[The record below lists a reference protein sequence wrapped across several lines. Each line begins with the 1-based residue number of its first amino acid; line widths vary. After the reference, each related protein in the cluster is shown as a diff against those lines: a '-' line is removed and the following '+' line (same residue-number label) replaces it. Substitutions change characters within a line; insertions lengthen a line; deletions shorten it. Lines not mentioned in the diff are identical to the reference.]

1 MVRVEKGEDG
11 SLYDQEGK
19 ISLRPVGKPFELNL
33 KRTPQESTAFGR
45 GSDIGQ
51 ACLKYVPNDFKGETM
66 YYEVI
71 KSENDYTK
79 ENGKDMVI
87 TKALIQLYDK

>member
-1 MVRVEKGEDG
+1 
-11 SLYDQEGK
+11 
-19 ISLRPVGKPFELNL
+19 
-33 KRTPQESTAFGR
+33 
-45 GSDIGQ
+45 
-51 ACLKYVPNDFKGETM
+51 M

-79 ENGKDMVI
+79 ENGKEMVI

>member
-1 MVRVEKGEDG
+1 M
-11 SLYDQEGK
+11 
-19 ISLRPVGKPFELNL
+19 
-33 KRTPQESTAFGR
+33 

-79 ENGKDMVI
+79 ENGKEMVI